1 MFLVA
6 VAVGKMTGFAHQGDI
21 VSVIVTVA
29 VAVAVAV
36 HFSVRLNTQHRVTLA
51 RYLRIRHVNYV
62 ERQILIPLL
71 ARNRISQNQQATTH

>member
-29 VAVAVAV
+29 VAVVAAVAV
-36 HFSVRLNTQHRVTLA
+36 AVAVAAVLKEH
-51 RYLRIRHVNYV
+51 
-62 ERQILIPLL
+62 
-71 ARNRISQNQQATTH
+71 

>member
-36 HFSVRLNTQHRVTLA
+36 AAVLKEH
-51 RYLRIRHVNYV
+51 
-62 ERQILIPLL
+62 
-71 ARNRISQNQQATTH
+71 

>member
-36 HFSVRLNTQHRVTLA
+36 AAAAVLKEH
-51 RYLRIRHVNYV
+51 
-62 ERQILIPLL
+62 
-71 ARNRISQNQQATTH
+71 